1 MTDQW
6 WSWVIF
12 AVGLAGFFL
21 AGKKI
26 WWAWYVNIAN
36 QVLWTAY
43 AIVTQQWGFLV
54 ATGFYFFVFSRNA
67 YLWTKEHR
75 EKSMVPQGTSR
86 LDSARKGTVR
96 KDAAQATDETTK
108 EEEVTR
114 HNVNTVHVVGVDE
127 IAVDLWYPRREER
140 YKSIRISLM
149 DVRAA
154 NDILISYDF
163 DRDGWVITSDLTDP
177 RSVDE
182 YTKEEWDALPEV
194 EGEPGVKDRVSKLRQ
209 EVAFIPAWPQRKDYP
224 DAVNTEADQQSAGK
238 DVGEGDDPWPA

>member
-1 MTDQW
+1 M
-6 WSWVIF
+6 
-12 AVGLAGFFL
+12 
-21 AGKKI
+21 
-26 WWAWYVNIAN
+26 
-36 QVLWTAY
+36 
-43 AIVTQQWGFLV
+43 
-54 ATGFYFFVFSRNA
+54 
-67 YLWTKEHR
+67 
-75 EKSMVPQGTSR
+75 
-86 LDSARKGTVR
+86 
-96 KDAAQATDETTK
+96 
-108 EEEVTR
+108 TR
-114 HNVNTVHVVGVDE
+114 HNVETVHVVGVDE

-224 DAVNTEADQQSAGK
+224 DAVNTEADQQSASK
-238 DVGEGDDPWPA
+238 DVWEGDDPWPAYLVG